1 MGFGMMKLPR
11 FLLGPAMPPS
21 IERRVYGPDSS
32 PEEIAA
38 IQARLSR
45 YNADTFVWEEMPI
58 QSPFSVEVMLRE
70 IQRQTANLP
79 SFNLVVNL
87 TQAEPPPQEVR
98 TALYRSLD
106 ALTNMKRCACYTGR
120 NFLLN
125 AAAKFVLVAVRVKV
139 TVHKTLEDA
148 LRDVGAT

>member
-1 MGFGMMKLPR
+1 
-11 FLLGPAMPPS
+11 MPPS

-79 SFNLVVNL
+79 SFNLVVNGKPNHRRRKF
-87 TQAEPPPQEVR
+87 AR
-98 TALYRSLD
+98 RCIGRS
-106 ALTNMKRCACYTGR
+106 TR
-120 NFLLN
+120 
-125 AAAKFVLVAVRVKV
+125 
-139 TVHKTLEDA
+139 
-148 LRDVGAT
+148 